1 MDTVEQRPFGFWTAV
16 AFVIGGV
23 IGAGIYVVPGQ
34 FAAYGW
40 NGVLAWVAGGAG
52 ALIIGRVLAALTASR
67 SQAPGLVAV
76 IGLELGP
83 IAGVLVGW
91 GAWVSYWC
99 ANAYIALTSARYAG
113 QLFPGLAATP
123 LRQAMTAALLI
134 VALTLLNLTGLKSS
148 GRFQVVTTA
157 LKLLPLFA
165 VVLIAGF
172 IVAGDHTAV
181 TATVRAPV
189 EFASL
194 LSATAL
200 TMVAIIGFESASIAA
215 ERIRDPERNVMRAT
229 MTGIVLSCVLYLIVC
244 TAITFTIPAAE
255 LSASNAPVA
264 LFIERH
270 WGPWAG
276 GFVAAFA
283 VISTVGCLNVWVLL
297 QSEIPLGLARAGQL
311 PAWFGRTNAKDIAVL
326 PLVLG
331 SVLTCALLLIGSYR
345 NGAALMDF
353 MLRLTAASGLW
364 IYAFAGL
371 AAVKARVRPLLGA
384 LALLFSLVMVVGSG
398 TEAALLS
405 IVLMAAA
412 LPLYAMTR
420 RAALAEQPAE

>member
-1 MDTVEQRPFGFWTAV
+1 MESVDKRPFGFWTAV

-23 IGAGIYVVPGQ
+23 IGAGIYVVPGS

-40 NGVLAWVAGGAG
+40 NGPLAWIAGGIG
-52 ALIIGRVLAALTASR
+52 ALIIGRVLAALTAAR
-67 SQAPGLVAV
+67 PSQPGLVAV

-83 IAGVLVGW
+83 VAGVLVGW

-113 QLFPGLAATP
+113 QIAPALAATP
-123 LRQAMTAALLI
+123 LRQAITASLLI

-165 VVLIAGF
+165 VVAIALSMLG
-172 IVAGDHTAV
+172 GDTHAAATA
-181 TATVRAPV
+181 VRAPV
-189 EFASL
+189 AFAPL
-194 LSATAL
+194 VSATAL
-200 TMVAIIGFESASIAA
+200 AMVAIIGFESASIAA

-229 MTGIVLSCVLYLIVC
+229 MTGIALSCVLYLVVC
-244 TAITFTIPAAE
+244 TAITFTLPAAE
-255 LSASNAPVA
+255 LARSNAPVA
-264 LFIERH
+264 LFISQH
-270 WGPWAG
+270 WGSWAG
-276 GFVAAFA
+276 QAVAAFA

-311 PAWFGRTNAKDIAVL
+311 PGWFGRTNAKDIATF

-331 SVLTCALLLIGSYR
+331 SALTCFLLLAGSWR
-345 NGAALMDF
+345 NGAALMDY

-371 AAVKARVRPLLGA
+371 AALKARLRPV
-384 LALLFSLVMVVGSG
+384 LALLALIFSLAMVAGSG

-405 IVLMAAA
+405 IALMAMA

-420 RAALAEQPAE
+420 RAALAEQPA

>member
-1 MDTVEQRPFGFWTAV
+1 MDTVEKRPFGFWTAV

-23 IGAGIYVVPGQ
+23 IGAGIYVVPGS

-40 NGVLAWVAGGAG
+40 NGALAWVAGGAG

-67 SQAPGLVAV
+67 PQSPGLVAV
-76 IGLELGP
+76 IGVELGP

-113 QLFPGLAATP
+113 QIVPALAATP
-123 LRQAMTAALLI
+123 LRQAGTASLL
-134 VALTLLNLTGLKSS
+134 VAGLTLLNLSGLKSS

-165 VVLIAGF
+165 VVLIA
-172 IVAGDHTAV
+172 VLMLVGDHTALAE
-181 TATVRAPV
+181 ATRAPV
-189 EFASL
+189 AFSPL

-200 TMVAIIGFESASIAA
+200 AMVAIIGFESASIAA
-215 ERIRDPERNVMRAT
+215 ERIRDPERNVARAT
-229 MTGIVLSCVLYLIVC
+229 MVGIALSCVLYLIVC
-244 TAITFTIPAAE
+244 TAITFTVPAAE

-264 LFIERH
+264 LFIEQH
-270 WGPWAG
+270 WGHWAG
-276 GFVAAFA
+276 DFVAAFA
-283 VISTVGCLNVWVLL
+283 VISTVGCLNVWVLM

-311 PAWFGRTNAKDIAVL
+311 PGWFGRTNAKDIAVV

-331 SVLTCALLLIGSYR
+331 SVLTCVLLLAGSWHS
-345 NGAALMDF
+345 GAALMDF

-371 AAVKARVRPLLGA
+371 AAVKARIRPLLGL
-384 LALLFSLVMVVGSG
+384 LALVFSLAMVVGSG

-405 IVLMAAA
+405 IALMAVA
-412 LPLYAMTR
+412 LPLYAITR
-420 RAALAEQPAE
+420 RGALAEQPAE